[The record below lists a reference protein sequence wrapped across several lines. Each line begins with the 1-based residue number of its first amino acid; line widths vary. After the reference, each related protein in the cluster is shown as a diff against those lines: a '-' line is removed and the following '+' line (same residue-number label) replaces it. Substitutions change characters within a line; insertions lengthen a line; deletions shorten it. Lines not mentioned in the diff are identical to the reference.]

1 MNKLKVIGTQK
12 IGNFEFVAIEGG
24 FGEDKK
30 ARRFYHMNEKIEN
43 LIEELANECEKES
56 LGLSLAV
63 ADDECVAIKIAGPAN
78 LYAISILEQR
88 NIIKK
93 SFRSNCN
100 CEECQTFRRGVLK
113 YQKEMVFHL
122 MEESELLG
130 EFE

>member
-1 MNKLKVIGTQK
+1 MNK
-12 IGNFEFVAIEGG
+12 
-24 FGEDKK
+24 
-30 ARRFYHMNEKIEN
+30 KIEN
-43 LIEELANECEKES
+43 LIKELANECEKES

-78 LYAISILEQR
+78 LYAISILEQG

>member
-1 MNKLKVIGTQK
+1 MPEEVARNKKVTQPSKAMSHKPK
-12 IGNFEFVAIEGG
+12 IIS
-24 FGEDKK
+24 GEL
-30 ARRFYHMNEKIEN
+30 YHMNKKIEN

-88 NIIKK
+88 NLIKK

-100 CEECQTFRRGVLK
+100 CEECQTFRRCVLK
-113 YQKEMVFHL
+113 YQKEKRNGVPFN
-122 MEESELLG
+122 G
-130 EFE
+130 GI

>member
-1 MNKLKVIGTQK
+1 
-12 IGNFEFVAIEGG
+12 
-24 FGEDKK
+24 
-30 ARRFYHMNEKIEN
+30 MNEKIKN

-63 ADDECVAIKIAGPAN
+63 TDDECVAIKIARPAN
-78 LYAISILEQR
+78 LYAIGILEQG

-100 CEECQTFRRGVLK
+100 CAECQTFRRTVLK

-122 MEESELLG
+122 MEESELL
-130 EFE
+130 EESE